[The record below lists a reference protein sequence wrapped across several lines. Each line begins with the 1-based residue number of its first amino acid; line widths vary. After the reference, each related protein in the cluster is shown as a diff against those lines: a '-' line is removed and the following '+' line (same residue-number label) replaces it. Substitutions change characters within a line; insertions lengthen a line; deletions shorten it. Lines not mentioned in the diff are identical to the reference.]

1 MVSGYSKFF
10 TFEELTDS
18 ERHPELVE
26 QNRKEAMLYVNSGK
40 RLSKLLESIRHIL
53 GDKPTKSNSGFRGK
67 ALNKAI
73 YVEIFMKQGL
83 HRKKAKQLAE
93 AKTSNHS
100 KFEAVDLSP
109 PSGMTVDQAF
119 EKIKKAHKDGLIPDL
134 RKVLHEGT
142 WLHIEVSMY
151 DGDYRGFFV
160 SKDGNKTW
168 ERVA

>member
-18 ERHPELVE
+18 EGFPELVE
-26 QNRKEAMLYVNSGK
+26 QNRKEAMLFVNSGK

-73 YVEIFMKQGL
+73 YVKIFMKQGYSK
-83 HRKKAKQLAE
+83 KKAEELAE

-100 KFEAVDLSP
+100 KFEADDLRP
-109 PSGMTVDQAF
+109 PIGMTVDQAF
-119 EKIKKAHKDGLIPDL
+119 EKIKKAHKEGLLPDL
-134 RKVLHEGT
+134 RKVLHEGS
-142 WLHIEVSMY
+142 WLHIEVSMSV
-151 DGDYRGFFV
+151 GDYRGFFV

-168 ERVA
+168 EKVA